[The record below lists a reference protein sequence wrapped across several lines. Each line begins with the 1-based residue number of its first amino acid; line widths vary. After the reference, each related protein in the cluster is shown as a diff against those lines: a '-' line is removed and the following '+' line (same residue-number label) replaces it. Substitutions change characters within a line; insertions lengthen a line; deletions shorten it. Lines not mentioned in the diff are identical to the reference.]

1 MAGEDFVQ
9 VTLTAAGVAKA
20 GAGKY
25 IRVTFAASDLKFEV
39 GTPQRVT
46 RFEWANLSRM
56 KYEGQPIFE
65 IVPSGAPAAAAAP
78 AAVTPAK
85 PAAPAPAPNH
95 PGRIY
100 PPAPG
105 APDSGFAPTAAAAEE
120 KK

>member
-9 VTLTAAGVAKA
+9 VTLSAAGVAKA

-25 IRVTFAASDLKFEV
+25 IRVTFGASDLRFEV
-39 GTPQRVT
+39 GTPLRVT

-56 KYEGQPIFE
+56 KAKGQPIFAV
-65 IVPSGAPAAAAAP
+65 VPSGAAAAAAP
-78 AAVTPAK
+78 AAVAAPAK

-100 PPAPG
+100 PPAPA
-105 APDSGFAPTAAAAEE
+105 APDSGFAPTATAAEE